1 MRKVK
6 NSKHSHSLGLDCT
19 PTKTGDCTTE
29 LEITWRELY
38 QFIYYKVQNREE
50 AEDITQETYVKVLDY
65 IQREDV
71 AVDKYNS
78 FLKTIALN
86 IIRDNWRK
94 EKRQGNSMNLDAINS
109 EEMAVSDFSDS
120 TANHVMIENA
130 LESLNKEQQ
139 TVIQLRII
147 NGYSTSET
155 AKIMNKKEGTIRV
168 LQYRALQA
176 LAEIMKKS
184 ER

>member
-6 NSKHSHSLGLDCT
+6 NSKQSHSHGLDCT
-19 PTKTGDCTTE
+19 PTKTGDCTPE
-29 LEITWRELY
+29 LEITWKELY
-38 QFIYYKVQNREE
+38 RFIYYKVQNREE

-65 IQREDV
+65 LQRDNV

-94 EKRQGNSMNLDAINS
+94 KKRQGNSMNLDAINP
-109 EEMAVSDFSDS
+109 EEIAVSDFSDS
-120 TANHVMIENA
+120 TASHIMIENA
-130 LESLNKEQQ
+130 LESLKKEQQ
-139 TVIQLRII
+139 TVIRLRII

-155 AKIMNKKEGTIRV
+155 SKIMNKKEGTIRV
-168 LQYRALQA
+168 LQFRVLQA